1 MPTWLTD
8 LPSPKVEYGED
19 LQSPVIATKMEAG
32 STRQRLRFTT
42 TRKIAN
48 VSWILTNLEY
58 ALFEAFVKYE
68 LSQGADAFTISLPQ
82 SGYSALIPV
91 TAVIRGGVYTADAI
105 AANTRWRVGATLI
118 IDQPNHITEGL
129 YEIILEVGATNLETF
144 SDLSNQLYIAT
155 NNLNMN

>member
-1 MPTWLTD
+1 MATWLTS

-19 LQSPVIATKMEAG
+19 LQSPVISNKMEAG

-48 VSWILTNLEY
+48 VSWIFTNLEY
-58 ALFEAFVKYE
+58 ALFEGFVKYE

-82 SGYSALIPV
+82 SGHDVLVPV
-91 TAVIRGGVYTADAI
+91 TAVMRGGVYSSDAL
-105 AANTRWRVGATLI
+105 AGNMRWRVQATLI
-118 IDQPNHITEGL
+118 IDQPNIISEGL
-129 YEIILEVGATNLETF
+129 YEILLEVGIDNLETF
-144 SDLSNQLYIAT
+144 SNLSDQLYIAT